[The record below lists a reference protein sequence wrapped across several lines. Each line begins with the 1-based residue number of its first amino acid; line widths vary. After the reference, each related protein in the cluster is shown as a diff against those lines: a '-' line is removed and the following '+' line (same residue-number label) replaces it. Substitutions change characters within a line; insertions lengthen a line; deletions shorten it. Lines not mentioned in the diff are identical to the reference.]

1 MTLETNRIIY
11 DVVIVGGGPA
21 GLSAALTLGRARKR
35 VLLCDAGPRRNAAA
49 VHVQNFV
56 TRDGITPAEFRRIG
70 RQQLEPYGNVEARD
84 VGVREITGE
93 RGAFKVRLDVEVDE
107 DGGAGAVVMAYR
119 ILLCTGMIDEPP
131 AIEGMRE
138 LWGTS
143 IFQCPYC
150 HGWEVQDQR
159 FAYLAANA
167 EAMGFAVFL
176 RGWTNDVVV
185 LTAGAFEVPPEVRT
199 NVTNGGV
206 RIEERAIARLIA
218 RGDSGDTGD
227 SGNRLARIQFL
238 ADRSSTAQPSGHAA
252 PTNVGASVSTDG
264 NSLERDVL
272 FIHPTQRQV
281 DVVRA
286 LGVALDEKGFVKVD
300 EMMRETSVPG
310 VYAAGDLTTAAQSA
324 ILSAA
329 AGMRAAAML
338 NHALTMEMAA
348 AGALV

>member
-1 MTLETNRIIY
+1 MNIERKSHQVIY

-21 GLSAALTLGRARKR
+21 GLAAALTLGRARKR

-70 RQQLEPYGNVEARD
+70 RQQLEPYANVEARD

-93 RGAFKVRLDVEVDE
+93 RGAFKVRL
-107 DGGAGAVVMAYR
+107 GAGADADADANADIVVEARR
-119 ILLCTGMIDEPP
+119 IVLCTGMIDEPP
-131 AIEGMRE
+131 AIEGIRE

-150 HGWEVQDQR
+150 HGWEVRDQR

-167 EAMGFAVFL
+167 EAMTMSFAVML
-176 RGWTNDVVV
+176 RGWTRDVVV
-185 LTAGAFEVPPEVRT
+185 LTNGAFIIPPDVRA
-199 NVTNGGV
+199 NLSDGGV
-206 RIEERAIARLIA
+206 RIEERAIAQLIA
-218 RGDSGDTGD
+218 HND
-227 SGNRLARIQFL
+227 RLARIEF
-238 ADRSSTAQPSGHAA
+238 
-252 PTNVGASVSTDG
+252 TDG
-264 NSLERDVL
+264 ESLERDAL
-272 FIHPTQRQV
+272 FVHPAQRQV

-286 LGVALDEKGFVKVD
+286 LGVALDGKGYVQVD
-300 EMMRETSVPG
+300 EMTRETSVPG
-310 VYAAGDLTTAAQSA
+310 VYAAGDLTTSAQSA

-329 AGMRAAAML
+329 AGMRAAATV
-338 NHALTMEMAA
+338 NHALTLEMAS

>member
-1 MTLETNRIIY
+1 MNLETKRIIY
-11 DVVIVGGGPA
+11 DAVIVGGGPA

-49 VHVQNFV
+49 VHVHNFV

-70 RQQLEPYGNVEARD
+70 RQQLEPYTSVEVRD

-93 RGAFKVRLDVEVDE
+93 RGAFKVRLDVGGGGGGVDTGE
-107 DGGAGAVVMAYR
+107 GAGTDGSARADADAAKGAVVMASR

-131 AIEGMRE
+131 AIDGMRE

-159 FAYLAANA
+159 FAYLATSV
-167 EAMGFAVFL
+167 EAMQHFALFL
-176 RGWTNDVVV
+176 RGWTSDVVV
-185 LTAGAFEVPPEVRT
+185 LTGGAFEIPSEVRAS
-199 NVTNGGV
+199 VIAGGV

-218 RGDSGDTGD
+218 RNDRSVGVD
-227 SGNRLARIQFL
+227 SGNRLAAIAF
-238 ADRSSTAQPSGHAA
+238 
-252 PTNVGASVSTDG
+252 TDG
-264 NSLERDVL
+264 DSLERDAL
-272 FIHPTQRQV
+272 FIHPAQRQV

-286 LGVALDEKGFVKVD
+286 LGVALDAKGYVQVD
-300 EMMRETSVPG
+300 EMTRETSVPG
-310 VYAAGDLTTAAQSA
+310 VYAAGDLTTQAQSA

-329 AGMRAAAML
+329 AGMRAAGML
-338 NHALTMEMAA
+338 NHALTMEMVS
-348 AGALV
+348 AGALA

>member
-1 MTLETNRIIY
+1 MNRFIY

-49 VHVQNFV
+49 VHVHNFV

-70 RQQLEPYGNVEARD
+70 REQLEPYTNVEARD

-93 RGAFKVRLDVEVDE
+93 RGAFKVRLEADADQNGVVE
-107 DGGAGAVVMAYR
+107 ARR

-159 FAYLAANA
+159 FAYLAADA
-167 EAMGFAVFL
+167 EATAFGVFL
-176 RGWTNDVVV
+176 RGWTSDVVL
-185 LTAGAFEVPPEVRT
+185 LTNGAFAVPPEVRT
-199 NVTNGGV
+199 NLINGGV
-206 RIEERAIARLIA
+206 RLEERPIARLIA
-218 RGDSGDTGD
+218 SGD
-227 SGNRLARIQFL
+227 RLARIDF
-238 ADRSSTAQPSGHAA
+238 AHGDSI
-252 PTNVGASVSTDG
+252 
-264 NSLERDVL
+264 ERDAL
-272 FIHPTQRQV
+272 FVHPAQRQV

-286 LGVALDEKGFVKVD
+286 LGLAVDGKGYVKVD
-300 EMMRETSVPG
+300 EMTRETSVPG
-310 VYAAGDLTTAAQSA
+310 IYAAGDLLTQAQSA

-329 AGMRAAAML
+329 AGMRAAAMV
-338 NHALTMEMAA
+338 NHVLTLEMAS
-348 AGALV
+348 AGV

>member
-21 GLSAALTLGRARKR
+21 GLAAALTLGRSRKR

-70 RQQLEPYGNVEARD
+70 RQQLEPYTNVEARD

-93 RGAFKVRLDVEVDE
+93 RGAFKVRLDI
-107 DGGAGAVVMAYR
+107 DGDTETVVLAYR
-119 ILLCTGMIDEPP
+119 VMLCTGMIDERP
-131 AIEGMRE
+131 AIEGVHE

-150 HGWEVQDQR
+150 HGWEVRDQR

-167 EAMGFAVFL
+167 EALQFAVFL
-176 RGWTNDVVV
+176 RGWTSDVVA
-185 LTAGAFEVPPEVRT
+185 LTAGAFAIPPEVRES
-199 NVTNGGV
+199 VTNGGV

-218 RGDSGDTGD
+218 KSDGGDSCD
-227 SGNRLARIQFL
+227 RLAAIEF
-238 ADRSSTAQPSGHAA
+238 ADGE
-252 PTNVGASVSTDG
+252 
-264 NSLERDVL
+264 SLERDAL
-272 FIHPTQRQV
+272 FVHPEQRQV

-286 LGVALDEKGFVKVD
+286 LGVALDAKGYVQVD
-300 EMMRETSVPG
+300 EMTRETSIPG
-310 VYAAGDLTTAAQSA
+310 IYAAGDLTTQAQSA

-338 NHALTMEMAA
+338 NHALTLEMVS

>member
-11 DVVIVGGGPA
+11 DAVIVGGGPA

-35 VLLCDAGPRRNAAA
+35 VLLCDAGSRRNAAA

-70 RQQLEPYGNVEARD
+70 RQQLEPYANVEARD

-93 RGAFKVRLDVEVDE
+93 RGAFKVRLDA
-107 DGGAGAVVMAYR
+107 GAGADADGGRGGDTVVLASR

-167 EAMGFAVFL
+167 EAVAGFGVFL

-218 RGDSGDTGD
+218 SGDSGASAG
-227 SGNRLARIQFL
+227 RLARIEF
-238 ADRSSTAQPSGHAA
+238 ADG
-252 PTNVGASVSTDG
+252 D
-264 NSLERDVL
+264 SLERDAL

-286 LGVALDEKGFVKVD
+286 LGVALDDKGYVKVD

-338 NHALTMEMAA
+338 NHGLTMEMVA